1 MTMHRRSVADWFAS
15 LMDRVRAPRDE
26 RYRLLVEQMADGL
39 FVADNTGRYLDVNP
53 AGCQMFGMTREEILA
68 RSIHDLIV
76 PEQAALLPKCFEG
89 GVEGGVKR
97 SEWRYRRKD
106 GSIFDGEVF
115 SRFLPDGRLQGILR
129 DITERKRAEEALAG
143 SAATLAQLVV
153 NDPFGVFAVDADFRL
168 ALVGKGAR
176 KVFANVDPL
185 IGRDLAAVVRT
196 LWPEPFASELIG
208 RFRHTLATGEPH
220 ESLQVNQRRA
230 DVDAVEAYDWRI
242 ERVRMADGRFG
253 AVCWFYDLTERQRWE
268 RRLSAATNVAE
279 VGIFEWQIGAR
290 TLFGDERLRCW
301 WHVAPDAP
309 VTVASILASV
319 HPEDRMPLQERVQ
332 AALAPAGAGLFE
344 AEFRV
349 AIAGRPLRWVRA
361 NGRTEFLE
369 GSAVSMTGGVVDVTR
384 LHAQQEVLRE
394 MDRRKDEFL
403 ATLSHELR
411 NPLAPIRSAVELLG
425 HPGVKAEQV
434 TWAQRVIHR
443 QSTHMARL
451 LDDLLDVARI
461 TQGKLELRRERV
473 SLAALVDTALETA
486 RPALEAKRHAMVVQI
501 PAEQLVL
508 DVDPH
513 RLAQALANLLTN
525 AARYTEPHG
534 RIELRAACEGGR
546 LDIVVRDNGM
556 GIPTDQLAA
565 IFEMFAQVEGE
576 ARDRE
581 RGLGIGLALVKGLVT
596 LHGGTVTA
604 RSEGPGQG
612 SEFVLSFPDRV
623 VVSAARVRPA
633 RPVTDRTGDSARVLV
648 ADDNHDAADSLGELL
663 RIAGHD
669 VRVAYGG
676 RDALRAARTFW
687 PDVVLLDVGM
697 PDMNGYDVAAAMRAE
712 GWGQSIQ
719 LVAITGWGQAP
730 DRADALAAGFNAHLT
745 KPVEF
750 SALRALLARV
760 PTSG

>member
-1 MTMHRRSVADWFAS
+1 MTTQRQRLAGWFAS
-15 LMDRVRAPRDE
+15 LLHRIRARDDE

-39 FVADNTGRYLDVNP
+39 FVADDTGRYLDVNP

-89 GVEGGVKR
+89 GPEGGVKR

-106 GSIFDGEVF
+106 GSTFDGEVF

-129 DITERKRAEEALAG
+129 DITARKRTEEALAS
-143 SAATLAQLVV
+143 SAATLEQLVA

-176 KVFANVDPL
+176 RLFANVEPL
-185 IGRDLAAVVRT
+185 IGRDLATVLRT
-196 LWPEPFASELIG
+196 LWPEPFASDLVG

-230 DVDAVEAYDWRI
+230 DIDAIEAYDWRI
-242 ERVRMADGRFG
+242 ERMRMADGRFG

-268 RRLSAATNVAE
+268 RRISAATSVAD
-279 VGIFEWQIGAR
+279 VGIFEWQIGPG

-301 WHVAPDAP
+301 WNVAPEAP
-309 VTVASILASV
+309 VTAATILASV
-319 HPEDRMPLQERVQ
+319 HPEDRLPLQERVQ
-332 AALAPAGAGLFE
+332 AALAPSGTGQFE

-349 AIAGRPLRWVRA
+349 VVAGRPPRWVRA
-361 NGRTEFLE
+361 SGRTEFLD
-369 GSAVSMTGGVVDVTR
+369 GTAVSMTGGVIDITR
-384 LHAQQEVLRE
+384 FRGQQEVLRD

-473 SLAALVDTALETA
+473 PLTALIDTALETA
-486 RPALEAKRHAMVVQI
+486 RPALEAKRHAI
-501 PAEQLVL
+501 ALALPAEHLVL

-525 AARYTEPHG
+525 AARYTDPHG
-534 RIELRAACEGGR
+534 RIEIRAACEGHR
-546 LDIVVRDNGM
+546 LVIAVRDNGL
-556 GIPTDQLAA
+556 GVPPDQLGA
-565 IFEMFAQVEGE
+565 IFEMFAQVEG
-576 ARDRE
+576 ASRGRE

-604 RSEGPGQG
+604 HSDGPGQG
-612 SEFVLSFPDRV
+612 SEFVLSFPDTV
-623 VVSAARVRPA
+623 VVSASRVLRSPDA
-633 RPVTDRTGDSARVLV
+633 DERSGSAARVLV
-648 ADDNHDAADSLGELL
+648 ADDNRDAADSLGELL

-676 RDALRAARTFW
+676 RDALHAARTFG

-697 PDMNGYDVAAAMRAE
+697 PDMSGYDVAAALRAE
-712 GWGQSIQ
+712 AWGQAIR
-719 LVAITGWGQAP
+719 LVAVTGWGQAP

-750 SALRALLARV
+750 SALRTLLAQV